1 MARLLLIAYTTY
13 IRDARVKRHAEALVA
28 RGDTV
33 DVICLA
39 PDQAA
44 NFNGVNLLALAMP
57 RYRGS
62 VKTGYMRTY
71 LTFFLRASLLTA
83 RLSLKHRYDL
93 VIVCTM
99 PDAAVLTAMVPRLL
113 GSKVLLDIHD
123 TMPELYLEKFGDQGG
138 AWGAKLLRVEECA
151 SAALAHHVLAV
162 HEPHAERLVHAGI
175 PRRKITVV
183 INSPDPA
190 LFRPAERRQHDGD
203 SFTLVCHGTVTRRL
217 DLETAVEAIRLLKQR
232 LPALRLR
239 IIGIGDHKQKV
250 EALTATFGLD
260 SRVVFERPVP
270 VEQICSELVQA
281 AAGLVPNRASSATHL
296 MLPSKLLEYAVC
308 GVPIIAARLRTIE
321 HYFPNDSVRYFEPGN
336 PVSLATAIEEV
347 YQDRWLGDSLAKRAR
362 EVAAQLSWG
371 RQRTNLF
378 GAIDSLLDR

>member
-151 SAALAHHVLAV
+151 SAIHSRWSATV
-162 HEPHAERLVHAGI
+162 RLHAGWTSK
-175 PRRKITVV
+175 RRSKRFACL
-183 INSPDPA
+183 SSGC
-190 LFRPAERRQHDGD
+190 RRFDYG
-203 SFTLVCHGTVTRRL
+203 SSGSGTTNRK
-217 DLETAVEAIRLLKQR
+217 LKR
-232 LPALRLR
+232 
-239 IIGIGDHKQKV
+239 
-250 EALTATFGLD
+250 
-260 SRVVFERPVP
+260 
-270 VEQICSELVQA
+270 
-281 AAGLVPNRASSATHL
+281 
-296 MLPSKLLEYAVC
+296 
-308 GVPIIAARLRTIE
+308 
-321 HYFPNDSVRYFEPGN
+321 
-336 PVSLATAIEEV
+336 
-347 YQDRWLGDSLAKRAR
+347 
-362 EVAAQLSWG
+362 
-371 RQRTNLF
+371 
-378 GAIDSLLDR
+378 